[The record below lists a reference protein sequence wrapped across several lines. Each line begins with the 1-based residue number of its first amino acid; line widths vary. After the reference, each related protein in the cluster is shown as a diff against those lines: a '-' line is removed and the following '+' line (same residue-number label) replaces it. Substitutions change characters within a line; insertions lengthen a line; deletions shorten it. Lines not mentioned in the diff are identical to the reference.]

1 MRRAEIITA
10 GILAIFSIYLM
21 FKSAELDIGYT
32 SGEGPGGGAW
42 PFWLSAI
49 MLICTGFIAF
59 NGIKRRSPPSQSE
72 EPLLDRYGMKMLLL
86 VGGGILGFIALID
99 IISMYGAMC
108 VFLLYYVGFLGRHSI
123 RLTLAL
129 AILTPII
136 FFFFFEALMRISLP
150 KGLPFLDPIFNYL
163 YTIIY

>member
-21 FKSAELDIGYT
+21 FKSAELDIGYA

-59 NGIKRRSPPSQSE
+59 NGIKR
-72 EPLLDRYGMKMLLL
+72 
-86 VGGGILGFIALID
+86 
-99 IISMYGAMC
+99 
-108 VFLLYYVGFLGRHSI
+108 
-123 RLTLAL
+123 
-129 AILTPII
+129 
-136 FFFFFEALMRISLP
+136 
-150 KGLPFLDPIFNYL
+150 
-163 YTIIY
+163 